1 VRGSAYIWSFPD
13 PDRHADSYT
22 DQHADNRTVADEHAD
37 SYTDQ
42 HTDRYSDLRDRDA
55 AADGD
60 WRTEPEPDPD
70 LRAAKHGDQHASAE
84 RDADQHVT
92 RADQHAEAPA
102 ADPADYGAARA
113 DPADGW

>member
-1 VRGSAYIWSFPD
+1 MRGSAYIWSTPD
-13 PDRHADSYT
+13 PDEYCHI
-22 DQHADNRTVADEHAD
+22 DQHPN
-37 SYTDQ
+37 TD
-42 HTDRYSDLRDRDA
+42 HDAERYSDLRDRDA
-55 AADGD
+55 AADSH
-60 WRTEPEPDPD
+60 WRAEPYPYPD
-70 LRAAKHGDQHASAE
+70 LRADKHGDQHASAE